1 MPMAYGS
8 EARNA
13 LPVLF
18 SGFVSPNF
26 GALVHL
32 TPEGRATR
40 DPGDTG
46 IERSSATRRRGHVEQ
61 GNKNSYH

>member
-18 SGFVSPNF
+18 NGFVSPNF

-32 TPEGRATR
+32 TPEGQAIR
-40 DPGDTG
+40 DPGDTS
-46 IERSSATRRRGHVEQ
+46 IERSSATR
-61 GNKNSYH
+61 